1 MALIL
6 KKGIFYHVPKTGGV
20 WVRSVLKLMRLVEH
34 EYHEDILP
42 MGELNLRAEHVSPL
56 HADKS
61 VVGDK
66 PSFAFIRNPI
76 AWYKSIWKYK
86 SQGGWTDVYVKYKDK
101 DFNVFMKNI
110 MDISPGFLT
119 RMYKE
124 FDGVD
129 YLGKQENL
137 ENDLISILET
147 LGEEVDY
154 DIVGKVKPLN
164 TSDYP
169 VDKRLCEYDPKI
181 LERMKKLEKW
191 IFEKYYPEE
200 L

>member
-1 MALIL
+1 M
-6 KKGIFYHVPKTGGV
+6 
-20 WVRSVLKLMRLVEH
+20 
-34 EYHEDILP
+34 
-42 MGELNLRAEHVSPL
+42 
-56 HADKS
+56 
-61 VVGDK
+61 
-66 PSFAFIRNPI
+66 
-76 AWYKSIWKYK
+76 
-86 SQGGWTDVYVKYKDK
+86 YVKYKDK

-169 VDKRLCEYDPKI
+169 VAKYLCEYDPKI